1 MNQKDNNEIREL
13 YGQLIALMKSYH
25 PSQDF
30 SVIEKAYEV
39 GKEAHKDQVRKSG
52 EPYFIHPL
60 NVAIILAKL
69 KLDKETI
76 VAAILHD
83 VVEDTALTKEDL
95 EREFGH
101 EVAFLVD
108 GVTKLTKL
116 QIQVR
121 NVGSTKEEQ
130 KMESFRKLVMAM
142 SEDIRVI
149 IIKFADRLH
158 NMRTMEFQKPDRQI
172 GISNETLDIYCP
184 IAKRLGIS
192 IIQTEMEDLAMQ
204 YIYPEAYQE
213 IVKKIEETEENR
225 LKLVSQLSREITLG
239 LHEAGIDAN
248 IIYALKHKFSI
259 YRKMI
264 NNKKTL
270 DEMYDI
276 YAIKVLV
283 PSIRDCYIALGV
295 LHDLYKPIPG
305 RFKDFI
311 ALTKS
316 NMYQSL
322 HTTLVAPGGELFEVQ
337 IKTREMHQ
345 VATYG
350 ILAKWKY
357 GMPGKDI
364 KTLSN
369 SQKEKADWLSQIME
383 WQQDISDN
391 SEFLE
396 LVKQDF
402 NLFSENIYC
411 FSPKGES
418 KILPKGVT
426 AIDFAYAVHSDIGNH
441 AVSCVINGREMSL
454 ETVLNNGDKVE
465 IVVDIE
471 RGRPKQ
477 SWIDIVRTA
486 SAKSKIRKWFSEQ
499 EKTDY
504 E

>member
-1 MNQKDNNEIREL
+1 MRESNEITEL
-13 YGQLIALMKSYH
+13 YDELIHIIRGYH
-25 PSQDF
+25 PSSDF
-30 SVIEKAYEV
+30 SMIEKAYEI
-39 GKEAHKDQVRKSG
+39 GKEAHKDQYRKSG

-69 KLDKETI
+69 RLDKETI

-83 VVEDTALTKEDL
+83 VVEDTSVTADDL
-95 EREFGH
+95 EQIFGH
-101 EVAFLVD
+101 EIAFLVD
-108 GVTKLTKL
+108 GVTKLSKL
-116 QIQVR
+116 QTDMMKA
-121 NVGSTKEEQ
+121 GMTKEER
-130 KMESFRKLVMAM
+130 KMESFRKLIMAM

-149 IIKFADRLH
+149 IIKLADRLH
-158 NMRTMEFQKPDRQI
+158 NMRTMQFQKPDRQI
-172 GISNETLDIYCP
+172 AISRETMDIYCP

-192 IIQTEMEDLAMQ
+192 MVQTDLEDMAMA
-204 YIYPEAYQE
+204 YIYPEAFQD
-213 IVKKIEETEENR
+213 IRNKIEQTEEAR
-225 LKLVSQLSREITLG
+225 SRFVEQIREEIRSG
-239 LHEAGIDAN
+239 LHEAGIDAE
-248 IIYALKHKFSI
+248 IIYALKHMFSI

-264 NNKKTL
+264 NQKKTL

-276 YAIKVLV
+276 YAIKIIV
-283 PSIRDCYIALGV
+283 PSIRDCYITLGV

-322 HTTLVAPGGELFEVQ
+322 HTTLVAPGGEMFEVQ
-337 IKTREMHQ
+337 IKTREMQ
-345 VATYG
+345 AVAMYG
-350 ILAKWKY
+350 ILAHWKY

-369 SQKEKADWLSQIME
+369 SQKEKAEWLSHIME
-383 WQQDISDN
+383 WQQDIEDN
-391 SEFLE
+391 HEFLE

-426 AIDFAYAVHSDIGNH
+426 ALDFAYSIHSDIGNH
-441 AVSCVINGREMSL
+441 AISCVINGREMNL
-454 ETVLNNGDKVE
+454 ETILNNGDKVE
-465 IVVDIE
+465 ILIDME
-471 RGRPKQ
+471 SGKPKKE
-477 SWIDIVRTA
+477 WIDIVRTGA
-486 SAKSKIRKWFSEQ
+486 AKTKIRKWFHEAMT
-499 EKTDY
+499 EG